1 MGALAELVALIIIMC
16 ASVTMSLAQNPMPSP
31 PSVENPNTT
40 VVIHNA
46 LSGYWPMAY
55 HCASK
60 DVDFGLRR
68 MPAGGSDQESAMFG
82 CKRCEWKIREEGP
95 CKLNKK
101 TGMFDL
107 CPPWDSQNI

>member
-1 MGALAELVALIIIMC
+1 MGALAELVALIIVMC
-16 ASVTMSLAQNPMPSP
+16 ASVTMSLAQNPMASP

-68 MPAGGSDQESAMFG
+68 MLAGGS
-82 CKRCEWKIREEGP
+82 
-95 CKLNKK
+95 
-101 TGMFDL
+101 
-107 CPPWDSQNI
+107 